1 MLTLAALSTPLVVV
15 AWIALVAA
23 VVFAFVYA
31 KRGARARE
39 RLRAEGSAS
48 FELTGH
54 LPDRDASWLHRWLF
68 VAGFRRPGATGAFLV
83 AAAVAL
89 AAGLLTALTLRSST
103 LLLDARQTM
112 YDMPGDIGKIIDPL
126 LLGIPWVLGIIIAS
140 IPWVIVRSARRRR
153 VREIEEDLPITLQL
167 LSTMA
172 QAGLGLDAALIRVL
186 DSSDETRPL
195 PQELQQFRRENLAGV
210 PRADCWRHLGRRVD
224 LPSVSIFCSAMIHA
238 EQVGGGISE
247 VLAHQTADV
256 QSRRR
261 EQALITAQALPVK
274 LVIPLVICFLP
285 GIFVWTLGPAFYQ
298 FLQMIEGVLRG
309 ATGGA
314 GGLAP

>member
-1 MLTLAALSTPLVVV
+1 MLSLAALSTPFVIV

-23 VVFAFVYA
+23 VITAFVYA
-31 KRGARARE
+31 QRGARARG

-48 FELTGH
+48 FELMGH

-68 VAGFRRPGATGAFLV
+68 VAGFRRPGATSAFLL
-83 AAAVAL
+83 AAVIAL
-89 AAGLLTALTLRSST
+89 ATGLLVALTLRSSA
-103 LLLDARQTM
+103 LLHDARTTL
-112 YDMPGDIGKIIDPL
+112 YDLPGDFGVIMDPVL
-126 LLGIPWVLGIIIAS
+126 YAIPWVLAIIIAS
-140 IPWVIVRSARRRR
+140 IPWIVVRSARRRR

-172 QAGLGLDAALIRVL
+172 QAGLGLDAAMIRVL

-210 PRADCWRHLGRRVD
+210 PRADCWRHLSRRID
-224 LPSVSIFCSAMIHA
+224 LPSISIFCSAMIHA

-274 LVIPLVICFLP
+274 LVIPLVLCFLP